1 MIHLLMSITQL
12 SILSSGLAQFPDM
25 SEARASHT
33 SELQRKAFIKGN
45 EARNFLGRRLLYNQW
60 DFEIFTQGNLE
71 RECIEEICSFEE
83 AREVFEDDRK
93 TSIFWKHYTT
103 KGPYAKPGITT
114 DITTILTAFF
124 GTVLFLILLV
134 FFIWYYCKQ
143 RRQKDR
149 SSARRIEE
157 TSMNPVSFTSDP
169 ETALPSYEQALV
181 ATGQYDAPPPPYP
194 GRSLFADELAPR
206 GVYKMRFSCQQEADC
221 SVER

>member
-93 TSIFWKHYTT
+93 T
-103 KGPYAKPGITT
+103 
-114 DITTILTAFF
+114 
-124 GTVLFLILLV
+124 
-134 FFIWYYCKQ
+134 

>member
-1 MIHLLMSITQL
+1 MFHLLVLITQL
-12 SILSSGLAQFPDM
+12 PVLTVGLSRCADI
-25 SEARASHT
+25 SEAQT
-33 SELQRKAFIKGN
+33 SPTPKPQRKAFIWGN
-45 EARNFLGRRLLYNQW
+45 EARSFLGRRLLYNRW

-71 RECIEEICSFEE
+71 RECFEEICSFEE

-93 TSIFWKHYTT
+93 TNIFWKGYTT

-134 FFIWYYCKQ
+134 FFVWYYCKQ
-143 RRQKDR
+143 RRYKDR
-149 SSARRIEE
+149 SSTRRTEE
-157 TSMNPVSFTSDP
+157 TSMNPVPFTTDP

-194 GRSLFADELAPR
+194 GSSSGSWKSHRSR
-206 GVYKMRFSCQQEADC
+206 
-221 SVER
+221 